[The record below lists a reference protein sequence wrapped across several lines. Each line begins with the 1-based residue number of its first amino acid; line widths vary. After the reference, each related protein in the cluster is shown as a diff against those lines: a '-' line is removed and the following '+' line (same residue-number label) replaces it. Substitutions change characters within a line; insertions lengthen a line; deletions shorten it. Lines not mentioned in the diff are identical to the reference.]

1 MKRFFAFPITW
12 MLVGGGAIM
21 AADGVCIGGG
31 MQLGTAGGIV
41 GPLLAVVLGLVV
53 YRLVMTYLARREM
66 PELRK
71 PRARE
76 FLGGALLGFGFLVTS
91 FLIVVALGGFSVALN
106 PIDPVEADK
115 ILTLAI
121 ALNLGA
127 AVCEEL
133 AFRGM
138 LLQGIA
144 KLGGPVVAVAI
155 TALLFG
161 GVHALNPG
169 ATLWS
174 SLAISIEAGVL
185 MGCAFV
191 WRRNLW
197 FVIGLH
203 WAWNTSEMLL
213 GIPVSGHREPSL
225 WLTTVHGNSWL
236 TGGDFGIEASLV
248 PVILGTILSALIISR
263 ARARRDPQSSTAA
276 EGRSS

>member
-1 MKRFFAFPITW
+1 MRRFLAYPITW
-12 MLVGGGAIM
+12 SLVGAVAIM
-21 AADGVCIGGG
+21 AGDGVCIGLG
-31 MQLGTAGGIV
+31 MQLGTAGAIIGSV
-41 GPLLAVVLGLVV
+41 LAVVLGFAL
-53 YRLVMTYLARREM
+53 YGLVMRYLARRDM
-66 PELRK
+66 PELRG
-71 PRARE
+71 PRE
-76 FLGGALLGFGFLVTS
+76 FLGGALLGVGFLVTS
-91 FLIVVALGGFSVALN
+91 FTIVVAVGGFSVEWT
-106 PIDPVEADK
+106 PVDAGR
-115 ILTLAI
+115 TVAVAV

-144 KLGGPVVAVAI
+144 KLGGPIVAVAI

-161 GVHALNPG
+161 GVHGLNPG

-174 SLAISIEAGVL
+174 SLAIAIEAGLL

-225 WLTTVHGNSWL
+225 WLTTVHGNAWL
-236 TGGDFGIEASLV
+236 TGGDFGIEASAV
-248 PVILGTILSALIISR
+248 PVILGAILSALMIWR
-263 ARARRDPQSSTAA
+263 ARSSSRPAPHSTPSGPP
-276 EGRSS
+276 EG

>member
-1 MKRFFAFPITW
+1 
-12 MLVGGGAIM
+12 
-21 AADGVCIGGG
+21 VCIGGG

-76 FLGGALLGFGFLVTS
+76 FLGGVLLGFGFLVTS

-106 PIDPVEADK
+106 PIDPVEAGK